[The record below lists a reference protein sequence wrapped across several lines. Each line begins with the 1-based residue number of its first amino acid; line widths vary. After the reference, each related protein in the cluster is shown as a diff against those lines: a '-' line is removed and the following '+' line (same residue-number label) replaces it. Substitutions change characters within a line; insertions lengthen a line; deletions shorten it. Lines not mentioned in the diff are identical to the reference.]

1 MGKTIDEKELEI
13 QEINKLKVQLDLA
26 NNEIQKIKKDMEL
39 LKRAIN
45 INNKDIKDADLK
57 DLEDNKSGL
66 EFVIEDEKKEDGIKD
81 EKINTQN
88 NEIIEFELNKE
99 EEEKSEKLT
108 DITVEE
114 IDSEI
119 QLSLKKISGEI
130 ERELENIANEIVKE
144 DDEKAELKDEE
155 GKNLKKQLE
164 DKNQYIENNLLEDTE
179 NDNLNEENELKI
191 NLDEDLHKNKTTNSK
206 DTIESVEEI
215 IGQIESKM
223 NEEANKES
231 LSLLKNIKN
240 SFIENNNYECIITLN
255 KIIDEISEIEQELV
269 NEDKIVLLYLSY
281 FYDKLNDLLEK
292 SEIINEFYISE
303 NEESKLLKMIIDEKE
318 FDLNQEVDLS
328 VNNILKKNKKIF
340 NSLETII
347 KVNIIEKINNI
358 IYKNFDEVFSINDIA
373 YGVDTLNIKAWVK
386 KKDEVKWK
394 LVEGLYSS
402 DNNKLYMLESAISIL
417 KLNYDNT
424 SKPTIEEDSNIL
436 KKEVAKK
443 NINSQVNYIES
454 NKMQIKNEDINSTL
468 KIERDEIIKA
478 KPAIKSKDI
487 DNNDSKH
494 GWGKLKNMIFR
505 KNKKENKK

>member
-57 DLEDNKSGL
+57 ALEDNKSGL

-223 NEEANKES
+223 NEEDNKES

-240 SFIENNNYECIITLN
+240 SFIENNNYECI
-255 KIIDEISEIEQELV
+255 
-269 NEDKIVLLYLSY
+269 
-281 FYDKLNDLLEK
+281 
-292 SEIINEFYISE
+292 
-303 NEESKLLKMIIDEKE
+303 
-318 FDLNQEVDLS
+318 
-328 VNNILKKNKKIF
+328 
-340 NSLETII
+340 
-347 KVNIIEKINNI
+347 
-358 IYKNFDEVFSINDIA
+358 
-373 YGVDTLNIKAWVK
+373 
-386 KKDEVKWK
+386 
-394 LVEGLYSS
+394 
-402 DNNKLYMLESAISIL
+402 
-417 KLNYDNT
+417 
-424 SKPTIEEDSNIL
+424 
-436 KKEVAKK
+436 
-443 NINSQVNYIES
+443 
-454 NKMQIKNEDINSTL
+454 
-468 KIERDEIIKA
+468 
-478 KPAIKSKDI
+478 
-487 DNNDSKH
+487 
-494 GWGKLKNMIFR
+494 
-505 KNKKENKK
+505 